1 MNDLNC
7 KDAMRNYLLNRNGL
21 YKIRWPLALI
31 VSVVAINILYGMR
44 PDTHKV
50 FMYILAVTITFIIIL
65 LINIFANTNF
75 SHDEYRNLVNK
86 CQNCVAD
93 PNVNDVHRLRGE
105 DFANYNGLHEN
116 FITEE
121 RLQRAKHTT
130 MGGFQP
136 FSDMD
141 QKQQSN
147 LKKLNEDSKE
157 NQQSQPP
164 YATTILYQPNRKQI
178 NKIDEEA
185 KNKESF
191 VEHQVLDD
199 NKQNKPFIDDR
210 MYNNGFPL
218 GDSYPPKQMSYQ
230 PVPETNYQRSPD
242 DSMCM
247 LGRGGCSPLCSG
259 SGQNPCNIVAP
270 VPGPQWQPQS
280 AAAVQQRLT
289 KGNFVPAN
297 CDLGPV
303 VLRKAQD
310 CTNLKNYNDS
320 REPIQVTCN
329 AAQIPKKFN

>member
-31 VSVVAINILYGMR
+31 VSVIAINILYAMR

-50 FMYILAVTITFIIIL
+50 FMYILAVAITFIIIL

-116 FITEE
+116 FS
-121 RLQRAKHTT
+121 
-130 MGGFQP
+130 P
-136 FSDMD
+136 MD
-141 QKQQSN
+141 SQQ
-147 LKKLNEDSKE
+147 
-157 NQQSQPP
+157 NQQSQPS
-164 YATTILYQPNRKQI
+164 YATTILYQPTGKQI
-178 NKIDEEA
+178 KKIDEEA
-185 KNKESF
+185 KNKENF

-289 KGNFVPAN
+289 KGKFVPAN

-320 REPIQVTCN
+320 REQTQVTCN

>member
-1 MNDLNC
+1 M
-7 KDAMRNYLLNRNGL
+7 KDDSN
-21 YKIRWPLALI
+21 
-31 VSVVAINILYGMR
+31 
-44 PDTHKV
+44 
-50 FMYILAVTITFIIIL
+50 
-65 LINIFANTNF
+65 
-75 SHDEYRNLVNK
+75 EY
-86 CQNCVAD
+86 
-93 PNVNDVHRLRGE
+93 
-105 DFANYNGLHEN
+105 
-116 FITEE
+116 
-121 RLQRAKHTT
+121 
-130 MGGFQP
+130 
-136 FSDMD
+136 
-141 QKQQSN
+141 
-147 LKKLNEDSKE
+147 
-157 NQQSQPP
+157 
-164 YATTILYQPNRKQI
+164 
-178 NKIDEEA
+178 
-185 KNKESF
+185 F

-280 AAAVQQRLT
+280 AEAVQQRLT

-320 REPIQVTCN
+320 REPTQVTCN